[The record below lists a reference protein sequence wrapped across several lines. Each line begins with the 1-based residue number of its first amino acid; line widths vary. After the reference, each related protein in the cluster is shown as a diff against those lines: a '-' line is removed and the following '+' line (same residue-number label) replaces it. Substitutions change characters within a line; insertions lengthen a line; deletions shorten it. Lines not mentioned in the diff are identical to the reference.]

1 MELTLENILFEL
13 KKEGVLHKSNIL
25 KRLENATIEDLWNL
39 KYSIQ
44 KTINLKMLEE
54 KRLN

>member
-13 KKEGVLHKSNIL
+13 RKEGVLNKNKML
-25 KRLENATIEDLWNL
+25 AKLENATIEDLMNL

-44 KTINLKMLEE
+44 KRVNIMIMEGDRE
-54 KRLN
+54 